1 MGELRVFAVFG
12 EDLMDIWNTHFLS
25 LSFIYWIFH
34 YVEIAH
40 EIEKRMQEKPASV
53 FIFEEEQSSKKSRG
67 PISSQLCNIVNY
79 ITLMPYGHERCD
91 GDC

>member
-1 MGELRVFAVFG
+1 MGELRVFAVSG

-34 YVEIAH
+34 YDEIAH
-40 EIEKRMQEKPASV
+40 DIEKRMQEKPASV
-53 FIFEEEQSSKKSRG
+53 LFLKKSNLQKKSRG
-67 PISSQLCNIVNY
+67 HISSKLCNIVNY
-79 ITLMPYGHERCD
+79 TTLMPYGHKRCD

>member
-1 MGELRVFAVFG
+1 MGELRVFAVSG

-34 YVEIAH
+34 YDEIAH
-40 EIEKRMQEKPASV
+40 EIEKTDARKTSIR
-53 FIFEEEQSSKKSRG
+53 FIFEEKESSK
-67 PISSQLCNIVNY
+67 ISLGHISAKLCNIVNY

-91 GDC
+91 GDY